1 MYPSNLLDAVI
12 YIAGVSFVFFM
23 IPTALMFGLTE
34 LICKRIENAPTK
46 AVR

>member
-12 YIAGVSFVFFM
+12 YIAGVSLVFFM
-23 IPTALMFGLTE
+23 IPTALVFGLTE
-34 LICKRIENAPTK
+34 LICKKIEGAPSK